1 MNSIDDIYEFFDNA
15 LSPEQEASLFRQI
28 AEDENLRAEFKTTLA
43 LENSVKSY
51 RNSASP
57 SLELGAGIMAAAG
70 YGTPIPTAIPKVPI
84 WKSAI
89 QYSATV
95 LATALGTF
103 LIFTAMQNNNG
114 VNSENLKQSVAN
126 NNKFNGP
133 SSIETANLIKKE
145 DESKPIIHEKTVVK
159 YIYADAKANL
169 NNAIQPEATQLDNAE
184 IKANSIPVLSN
195 SQIVPNGKICIDRAF
210 NSPVVQNNFEE
221 LTYLSDE
228 FLSNFSVE
236 YNNSLN
242 WNFPKESISPKEY
255 SKLNNMQFSLFYD
268 VTEDLKIGASV
279 RQETF
284 FSRYEETDARGRIY
298 KVEMQPNIT
307 SYGLSVRY
315 DVLNLLGIH
324 FLPQLSY
331 SFSSYGQIYR
341 PGLVLQYGL
350 MDKMSISSMLE
361 YSYFQYSRQNVQFD
375 AKKASV
381 SFGINYHL

>member
-15 LSPEQEASLFRQI
+15 LSPEQEASLFRRI

-51 RNSASP
+51 RNSVAP
-57 SLELGAGIMAAAG
+57 SLALGAGIMAASG
-70 YGTPIPTAIPKVPI
+70 YSTPIPPAVPKIPI

-95 LATALGTF
+95 LATAISTF

-114 VNSENLKQSVAN
+114 VNSENLKQSVSN

-133 SSIETANLIKKE
+133 SSIEVANPIKK
-145 DESKPIIHEKTVVK
+145 DDDSKLINHEKTIVK
-159 YIYADAKANL
+159 YIYADAKENS
-169 NNAIQPEATQLDNAE
+169 NNEINTDYNPSENAE
-184 IKANSIPVLSN
+184 VKTNQVAVLRN
-195 SQIVPNGKICIDRAF
+195 SQIAPNGEIRFDRA
-210 NSPVVQNNFEE
+210 NIAEIEHNNLEE

-228 FLSNFSVE
+228 FLSDFSVE

-307 SYGLSVRY
+307 NYGLSVRY
-315 DVLNLLGIH
+315 DVIDLLGIH

-331 SFSSYGQIYR
+331 SFSSYGQILR
-341 PGLVLQYGL
+341 PGLVLQYNL
-350 MDKMSISSMLE
+350 MDKISINSMLE
-361 YSYFQYSRQNVQFD
+361 YSYFQYSRQNIQFD

>member
-57 SLELGAGIMAAAG
+57 SLALGSGIMAAAG
-70 YGTPIPTAIPKVPI
+70 YGTPIPTAVPKAPI

-89 QYSATV
+89 KYSATV
-95 LATALGTF
+95 LATAVSTF

-133 SSIETANLIKKE
+133 SSIEAANPIKK
-145 DESKPIIHEKTVVK
+145 DEGLKPINHEKTVVK
-159 YIYADAKANL
+159 YIYADAKANS
-169 NNAIQPEATQLDNAE
+169 NDAIQPEATELDNAE

-195 SQIVPNGKICIDRAF
+195 SQITPNEEIRFYRA
-210 NSPVVQNNFEE
+210 NIAEIENNNLEE
-221 LTYLSDE
+221 IKYLSDE
-228 FLSNFSVE
+228 FLSDFSFE

-284 FSRYEETDARGRIY
+284 FSRYEETDNRGRIY

-315 DVLNLLGIH
+315 DVLDLLGIH
-324 FLPQLSY
+324 FLPQLSF

-350 MDKMSISSMLE
+350 MDKISINSMLE
-361 YSYFQYSRQNVQFD
+361 YSYFQYSRQNLQFD

>member
-57 SLELGAGIMAAAG
+57 SLALGAGIMAAAG
-70 YGTPIPTAIPKVPI
+70 YGTPIPPAVPKGSI

-95 LATALGTF
+95 LATAIGTF
-103 LIFTAMQNNNG
+103 LIFSAMQNNNG
-114 VNSENLKQSVAN
+114 VNSENLKQSLAN

-133 SSIETANLIKKE
+133 SSIEVANPIKK
-145 DESKPIIHEKTVVK
+145 DDDSNPISHEKTVVK
-159 YIYADAKANL
+159 YIYADAKENS
-169 NNAIQPEATQLDNAE
+169 NNEIQAEAMQLDNSV
-184 IKANSIPVLSN
+184 IKTNQVAVLSN
-195 SQIVPNGKICIDRAF
+195 SQIVPNGNISFDRAF
-210 NSPVVQNNFEE
+210 NSPLEQNNFEK

-228 FLSNFSVE
+228 FFSDFSVE

-242 WNFPKESISPKEY
+242 WNFPKESISPKQY
-255 SKLNNMQFSLFYD
+255 SKFHNMQFSLFYD
-268 VTEDLKIGASV
+268 VTEYLKIGASV

-307 SYGLSVRY
+307 NYGLSVRY

-341 PGLVLQYGL
+341 PGFVLQYSL
-350 MDKMSISSMLE
+350 MDKISINSMLE
-361 YSYFQYSRQNVQFD
+361 YSYFQYSRQNIQFD

>member
-15 LSPEQEASLFRQI
+15 LSPEQEASLFRHI

-70 YGTPIPTAIPKVPI
+70 YGTPIPPAIPKVPI

-89 QYSATV
+89 QYSATI
-95 LATALGTF
+95 LATAIGTF
-103 LIFTAMQNNNG
+103 FIFTAMQNNNG
-114 VNSENLKQSVAN
+114 VNSENLKQSAAN

-133 SSIETANLIKKE
+133 SSIETTKPIKKE
-145 DESKPIIHEKTVVK
+145 DESKPISHEKTIVK
-159 YIYADAKANL
+159 YIYADAKANS
-169 NNAIQPEATQLDNAE
+169 NDEIETEYKPAENAE
-184 IKANSIPVLSN
+184 IKANSIAVLSN
-195 SQIVPNGKICIDRAF
+195 SQIAPNGEIRFDRA
-210 NSPVVQNNFEE
+210 NIAEIEHNNLEE

-228 FLSNFSVE
+228 FLSDFSVE

-284 FSRYEETDARGRIY
+284 FSRYEETDNRGRIY

-315 DVLNLLGIH
+315 DVIDLLGIH
-324 FLPQLSY
+324 FMPQLSY

-341 PGLVLQYGL
+341 PGLVLEYNL
-350 MDKMSISSMLE
+350 IDKISFNSMLE